1 MPTFKGDHK
10 CKVDAKGRILL
21 PSSFRKLL
29 VSDSEGCCVLRKNL
43 YENCIDLFSSE
54 AWERQVDIVYQKA
67 NRLSR
72 KKSGFIREFFRDTA
86 ELSIDNSGRILIP
99 KKFFD
104 KVDLGKEVM
113 LAGQRDKIEI
123 WNATAYEESAWS
135 EEDFSNYA
143 DEVLG
148 SDSSEIL

>member
-1 MPTFKGDHK
+1 MPTFKGDYK

-29 VSDSEGCCVLRKNL
+29 VGDSEGVCVLRKNL
-43 YENCIDLFSSE
+43 YENCIDLYSSE
-54 AWERQVDIVYQKA
+54 AWDSLVDVIYQKV
-67 NRLSR
+67 NGLSR
-72 KKSGFIREFFRDTA
+72 KNAAFIREFFRDTA

-113 LAGQRDKIEI
+113 LIGQRDKIEI
-123 WNATAYEESAWS
+123 WNAVAYEESAWVQ
-135 EEDFSNYA
+135 EDFCSCA
-143 DEVLG
+143 EELLG
-148 SDSSEIL
+148 PNIKF